1 MKKREPE
8 KFFNVILNSIADGVF
23 TTDSEG
29 RITFFNKAA
38 QEITGFSN
46 KEAIGHYCFDIFRAD
61 ICQSRCALKETIKT
75 KKEIINLP
83 VTILNKEGKKVPISI
98 STAVLKNERGQI
110 IGGVETFRDL
120 SAIEELKKELSQKYT
135 LGDIISKNHQ
145 IHEMFNILPDIAES
159 DSTVLIQGAS
169 GTGKELFAKA
179 IHNLSRR
186 KDKSFIKVN
195 CGALPDTLLESELF
209 GYVKG
214 AFTDA
219 KKDKPG
225 RFAIAHGGTIF
236 LDEVG
241 DMSPSLQV
249 KLLRVLQEKEFEP
262 LGSTSPTKT
271 DVRIIAAT
279 NRDLSRLV
287 NEGKFREDLFYRIN
301 VVKIDLPPLSQRRE
315 DIPLLIETFIHKF
328 NTKMGKQITGV
339 SDQAMRSLM
348 RYDYAGN
355 VRELEN
361 IMEHAFVLCRGN
373 LIDTDC
379 LPKELTEEQVKREL
393 SETLLSKGTPFGRA
407 EAEIIERTLKK
418 YGGNRIRTAQEL
430 GLNRTTLW
438 RKIKKHGL
446 DFKMKIT

>member
-1 MKKREPE
+1 MHLRISMKRKGAD
-8 KFFNVILNSIADGVF
+8 KFFDVILNSIADGVF
-23 TTDSEG
+23 TTDNDG
-29 RITFFNKAA
+29 KITFMNKAA
-38 QEITGFSN
+38 EEITGFWSR
-46 KEAIGHYCFDIFRAD
+46 EAIGHHCFEIFRAD
-61 ICQSRCALKETIKT
+61 ICQSKCALKESLKT

-83 VTILNKEGKKVPISI
+83 ATILKKGGQQVPISI

-135 LGDIISKNHQ
+135 VGDIISKNHL
-145 IHEMFNILPDIAES
+145 IHDIFNILPNIAES

-186 KDKSFIKVN
+186 KTKPFVKVN
-195 CGALPDTLLESELF
+195 CGALPDPLLESELF
-209 GYVKG
+209 GYVRG

-225 RFAIAHGGTIF
+225 RFALANEGTIF

-249 KLLRVLQEKEFEP
+249 KLLRVLQEKEYEP
-262 LGSTSPTKT
+262 LGSTGPRKT

-279 NRDLSRLV
+279 NKDLSKLV
-287 NEGKFREDLFYRIN
+287 GDEKFRDDLYYRLN

-315 DIPLLIETFIHKF
+315 DIPLLIDAFIQKF
-328 NTKMGKQITGV
+328 NAKMGKQMMGV
-339 SDQAMRSLM
+339 SDRALRSLLK
-348 RYDYAGN
+348 YDYPGN

-361 IMEHAFVLCRGN
+361 IVEHAFVLCKGDR
-373 LIDTDC
+373 IDLDC
-379 LPKELTEEQVKREL
+379 LPREITRGEIEPFSPPVVKEE
-393 SETLLSKGTPFGRA
+393 TPFEHA
-407 EAEIIERTLKK
+407 EAEVIEKILKK
-418 YGGNRIRTAQEL
+418 HGGNRIKAADEL
-430 GLNRTTLW
+430 GIGRTTLW
-438 RKIKKHGL
+438 RKIRKYGL
-446 DFKMKIT
+446 S

>member
-1 MKKREPE
+1 MKKREPD

-23 TTDSEG
+23 TTDNDG
-29 RITFFNKAA
+29 KITFMNKAA
-38 QEITGFSN
+38 EEITGFSS

-61 ICQSRCALKETIKT
+61 ICQSRCALKETLKT

-83 VTILNKEGKKVPISI
+83 ATILKKGGQKVPISI
-98 STAVLKNERGQI
+98 STAVLKNEKGEI

-120 SAIEELKKELSQKYT
+120 STIEELKKELSQKYT
-135 LGDIISKNHQ
+135 LGDIISKNHL
-145 IHEMFNILPDIAES
+145 ILDIFNILPNIAES

-186 KDKSFIKVN
+186 KTKPLVKVN

-209 GYVKG
+209 GYIKG

-225 RFAIAHGGTIF
+225 RFALANGGTIF

-249 KLLRVLQEKEFEP
+249 KLLRALQEKEYEP
-262 LGSTSPTKT
+262 LGSASPRKT

-279 NRDLSRLV
+279 NQDLSKLV
-287 NEGKFREDLFYRIN
+287 NEGKIRDDLFYRLN
-301 VVKIDLPPLSQRRE
+301 VVKIELPPLSQRRE
-315 DIPLLIETFIHKF
+315 DIPLLIDAFIQKF
-328 NTKMGKQITGV
+328 NAKMGKQITGV
-339 SDQAMRSLM
+339 SDKALRLLLK
-348 RYDYAGN
+348 YDYPGN

-361 IMEHAFVLCRGN
+361 IIEHAFVLCGGN
-373 LIDTDC
+373 RIDVDC
-379 LPKELTEEQVKREL
+379 LPKELTMNREDMNSFVPLKEEA
-393 SETLLSKGTPFGRA
+393 PFERA
-407 EAEIIERTLKK
+407 EAEVVEKTLKK
-418 YGGNRIRTAQEL
+418 HKGNRIKAAQEL
-430 GLNRTTLW
+430 GISRATLW
-438 RKIKKHGL
+438 RKIKRYGL
-446 DFKMKIT
+446 ANTYQL

>member
-1 MKKREPE
+1 MKKTQPDR
-8 KFFNVILNSIADGVF
+8 FFHVILNSIADGVF
-23 TTDSEG
+23 TTDKDG
-29 RITFFNKAA
+29 KITFMNKAA
-38 QEITGFSN
+38 EEITGFLS
-46 KEAIGHYCFDIFRAD
+46 KEAIGHQCFEVFRAD
-61 ICQSRCALKETIKT
+61 ICLSRCALKETLKT

-83 VTILNKEGKKVPISI
+83 ATILKKGGQKVPISI

-120 SAIEELKKELSQKYT
+120 SAIEELKKELSEKYT
-135 LGDIISKNHQ
+135 LGDIISKNHL
-145 IHEMFNILPDIAES
+145 IHDIFSILPNIAES

-186 KDKSFIKVN
+186 KTKPFIKVN

-225 RFAIAHGGTIF
+225 RFALANGGTIF

-249 KLLRVLQEKEFEP
+249 KLLRVLQEKEYEP
-262 LGSTSPTKT
+262 LGSTSPRKT

-279 NRDLSRLV
+279 NKDLSKLV
-287 NEGKFREDLFYRIN
+287 NEGKFRDDLYYRLN
-301 VVKIDLPPLSQRRE
+301 VVRIDLPPLSQRRE
-315 DIPLLIETFIHKF
+315 DIPFLIDAFIQKF
-328 NTKMGKQITGV
+328 NAKMGKQITGV
-339 SDQAMRSLM
+339 SDQALRLLLKH
-348 RYDYAGN
+348 DFPGN

-361 IMEHAFVLCRGN
+361 IIEHAFVLC
-373 LIDTDC
+373 
-379 LPKELTEEQVKREL
+379 
-393 SETLLSKGTPFGRA
+393 
-407 EAEIIERTLKK
+407 
-418 YGGNRIRTAQEL
+418 GGNRIDVDCLPRDLTKKQEETDSLVSVKEDHPFEKAGAEIVKRTLEKSRGNRVKAAQEL
-430 GLNRTTLW
+430 GISRATLW
-438 RKIKKHGL
+438 RKIKRYGL
-446 DFKMKIT
+446 T